1 MNLATHDRQIY
12 NTLNRTKKNL
22 SAETKKKKSIIPPT
36 FIRGCMCIVSPR
48 KQHGVPTCNAGTDV
62 YYDTR
67 MGFRNFFGNT
77 YRGSRISPDWVWDT
91 EVIVE
96 WLAMFGWLDYGTGS

>member
-1 MNLATHDRQIY
+1 
-12 NTLNRTKKNL
+12 
-22 SAETKKKKSIIPPT
+22 
-36 FIRGCMCIVSPR
+36 MCIVSPR